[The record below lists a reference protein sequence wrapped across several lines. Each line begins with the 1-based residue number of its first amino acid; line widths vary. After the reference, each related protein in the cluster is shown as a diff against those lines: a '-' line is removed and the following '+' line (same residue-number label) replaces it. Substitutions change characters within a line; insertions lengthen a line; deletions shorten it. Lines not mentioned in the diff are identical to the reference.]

1 MARVTKGTKMK
12 LTSMIA
18 LAVKWTINE
27 RTDLEYAKWEKW
39 QEEKWEEWQEERY
52 RYCLNQA
59 IDSGDTNRY
68 NKLLATH
75 IPDC

>member
-18 LAVKWTINE
+18 LAVNWTVEE
-27 RTDLEYAKWEKW
+27 RLEKW
-39 QEEKWEEWQEERY
+39 AELEEWKEERY

>member
-1 MARVTKGTKMK
+1 MK

-18 LAVKWTINE
+18 LAVK
-27 RTDLEYAKWEKW
+27 RTFESRLETWAAL
-39 QEEKWEEWQEERY
+39 EEWKEERY

-59 IDSGDTNRY
+59 INSGDTNRY

-75 IPDC
+75 VPDC

>member
-1 MARVTKGTKMK
+1 MK

-18 LAVKWTINE
+18 LAVKWTVEE
-27 RTDLEYAKWEKW
+27 RLEEFAEWGETW
-39 QEEKWEEWQEERY
+39 QEKRY

-59 IDSGDTNRY
+59 ISSGDTNRY
-68 NKLLATH
+68 NKLVATH

>member
-1 MARVTKGTKMK
+1 MK

-18 LAVKWTINE
+18 LAVKWTVEGRLETWAKLEE
-27 RTDLEYAKWEKW
+27 R
-39 QEEKWEEWQEERY
+39 QEERY

-59 IDSGDTNRY
+59 ISSGDTNRY